1 MAAPVLLNPQVLS
14 SGVAALGSIGSSILG
29 GKIASSQLSK
39 QIAASKYLMD
49 YEWSHFKSPKAQV
62 SALASAGI
70 NPSVALGQGG
80 SGFSATPSPSI
91 PSMQN
96 VPVPSIGDIGS
107 FVQAMATAKKTGLES
122 VEQDLKNQY
131 EQSVLSDKIK
141 AVGLQNKWT
150 EQQTSNLSEQF
161 AVMVGQCNVMQ
172 KEVEKLE
179 SEKKLTDK
187 QTNWY
192 DRHMR
197 AEIDELKSSAKY
209 KDAVANLTESQKTLL
224 DNTLDSLTRISN
236 ANADFLEQSVD
247 LLQRYGDAQAIVGML
262 SQVVSSA
269 SDFIGNITKFKSLK
283 AVTESVVDEV
293 TSANDDGSISKT
305 SVKRTLKK

>member
-1 MAAPVLLNPQVLS
+1 MAPVFTNPQVIA
-14 SGVAALGSIGSSILG
+14 SGVGALGSIGSSLLG
-29 GKIASSQLSK
+29 GFLNGKNMDAQLERSK
-39 QIAASKYLMD
+39 ALMKYQWDNFM
-49 YEWSHFKSPKAQV
+49 SPKAQV
-62 SALASAGI
+62 SSLAAAGI

-80 SGFSATPSPSI
+80 SGFTATPSPSF
-91 PSMQN
+91 PSSQSI
-96 VPVPSIGDIGS
+96 PVPQIGDIGS
-107 FVQAMATAKKTGLES
+107 FVQAMATAKKAGLES
-122 VEQDLKNQY
+122 VGQDLKNQY

-269 SDFIGNITKFKSLK
+269 SDFVGSITKFKSLK

-305 SVKRTLKK
+305 SVKRTSKK